1 MKIIV
6 DFDGTISVKDTI
18 DLLLETYGTDQ
29 PAIVALEQAWVK
41 GEISAID
48 CLTQQLQLIDIL
60 SNELAHFA
68 QSIAI
73 DEGFIRFYHHYKDSH
88 SITIASDGLKN
99 IILPVLEKHGITD
112 CPVNS
117 GHIEMENGSIG
128 RVAYPYHLDCPNGNG
143 TCKCKISGVM
153 DDPPP
158 SLVILI
164 GDGRS
169 DFCLA
174 QKVHFTFAKDKLAQ
188 FCQNNHLAYHPIHTF
203 DDVVSYLE
211 REMSNQISA

>member
-18 DLLLETYGTDQ
+18 DLLLAIYGTDQ
-29 PAIVALEQAWVK
+29 PAIMALEQSWVK

-48 CLTQQLQLIDIL
+48 CLTQQLQLVDI
-60 SNELAHFA
+60 SPHELTQFA
-68 QSIAI
+68 QSIVI
-73 DEGFIRFYHHYKDSH
+73 DEGFIRLYHRYKDAH
-88 SITIASDGLKN
+88 TIAIVSDGLKN

-112 CPVNS
+112 CPVYS
-117 GHIEMENGSIG
+117 GHLAIENGSMD

-143 TCKCKISGVM
+143 TCKCKISGM
-153 DDPPP
+153 MEMSPP
-158 SLVILI
+158 SRVILI

-174 QKVHFTFAKDKLAQ
+174 QKVHFTFAKEKLAQ
-188 FCQNNHLAYHPIHTF
+188 FCQNNQIPHHPIHTF

-211 REMSNQISA
+211 GEISNQISA